1 MRIQEIAERLQRLR
15 EDMEREAEAPVHE
28 IDVPVAYVLVDVAR
42 ALGLNEEALARILGP
57 QAVECLRAEDILLRN
72 APNL

>member
-1 MRIQEIAERLQRLR
+1 VNVQEISERLRRLR

-57 QAVECLRAEDILLRN
+57 RAVECLQVEGILLQN
-72 APNL
+72 APGS